1 MNKSIK
7 TAAGIRVAAALISVL
22 IFSVMTTMNIFRIQ
36 DNQSKSTNVNSL
48 LNTMQTAEA
57 AHYKWAANLS
67 SALYSGTEFTGS
79 IDPTTCVLGKWLYGE
94 AGTDDETILNIKSQL
109 EPLHKTLHESAT
121 YVLDRMQENPEEAQL
136 YYQNTIQSTLG
147 SIVGLLEE
155 IVARGGVLSAE
166 SAEQMENTV
175 LMMHITSGVCLA
187 LTLICLISLIAYV
200 MSKVVKPILAIT
212 ESSRPLQEGNLRL
225 NISYKSKDEVG
236 ELSDTLRNS
245 LALIESYIDDINNI
259 MGQLSSGNFNVK
271 TSSNYIGDFK
281 TIQTSIESFTSILS
295 ETLNEIS
302 MVEKRISENAE
313 QISGSSQSLAQGAT
327 EQSGSIEEL
336 YASLEELSKSAKK
349 NVEVS
354 SAAQERAHQTGEQ
367 ITKGSR
373 QMEEMVAA
381 MSDIS
386 NTSQQIGQIIA
397 TIENIAFQT
406 NILAL
411 NAAVEAAR
419 AGEAGKGFAVVADE
433 VRSLA
438 AQSDKSAKAT
448 KELIENC
455 VDAAKRGTRIVNEV
469 SSSLQNIMEL
479 VTGSNEDIEVIA
491 KAIDKEAE
499 SIVQVTDGLEQISTV
514 TQTNSAS
521 SEEAAAISSE
531 LFSQTRR
538 LQDQTSKFNL
548 KQ

>member
-36 DNQSKSTNVNSL
+36 DNQSKSANVNSL

-187 LTLICLISLIAYV
+187 LILVCLISLIAYV

-245 LALIESYIDDINNI
+245 LALIE
-259 MGQLSSGNFNVK
+259 K
-271 TSSNYIGDFK
+271 IG
-281 TIQTSIESFTSILS
+281 
-295 ETLNEIS
+295 
-302 MVEKRISENAE
+302 
-313 QISGSSQSLAQGAT
+313 
-327 EQSGSIEEL
+327 
-336 YASLEELSKSAKK
+336 
-349 NVEVS
+349 
-354 SAAQERAHQTGEQ
+354 RAH
-367 ITKGSR
+367 
-373 QMEEMVAA
+373 V
-381 MSDIS
+381 
-386 NTSQQIGQIIA
+386 
-397 TIENIAFQT
+397 
-406 NILAL
+406 
-411 NAAVEAAR
+411 
-419 AGEAGKGFAVVADE
+419 
-433 VRSLA
+433 
-438 AQSDKSAKAT
+438 
-448 KELIENC
+448 
-455 VDAAKRGTRIVNEV
+455 
-469 SSSLQNIMEL
+469 
-479 VTGSNEDIEVIA
+479 
-491 KAIDKEAE
+491 
-499 SIVQVTDGLEQISTV
+499 
-514 TQTNSAS
+514 
-521 SEEAAAISSE
+521 
-531 LFSQTRR
+531 
-538 LQDQTSKFNL
+538 
-548 KQ
+548 